1 MIDRHVISRQWK
13 AHLCGLRLLVP
24 TEPALRLATSII
36 LCKNPRTV
44 KMKGSFCFFCFSY
57 RCYCFAIIS
66 TLRPPPLHQQWKGLA
81 HGLDCQQ
88 QQQTNKRPEMDC
100 PGDRSWPFELTSESA
115 AVPVH
120 DVQDRQRYRP
130 TQPSFDGLID

>member
-1 MIDRHVISRQWK
+1 MEGASLWVEASRPNRARSPLGDFPHFVQESS
-13 AHLCGLRLLVP
+13 HSEDEGVVL
-24 TEPALRLATSII
+24 
-36 LCKNPRTV
+36 
-44 KMKGSFCFFCFSY
+44 FFFCFSY

-100 PGDRSWPFELTSESA
+100 PDDRSWPFELTSESA
-115 AVPVH
+115 GVPVH